1 MSLDPENSAP
11 FRSRLLWAGAVVIA
25 LGVTLAVQQTRS
37 TDRQMR
43 SDLLHHATL
52 LSWAVNADHVAALT
66 GTPADMDSVV
76 YQRIHGQLQKAHGL
90 YPWLKFIYIMRK
102 DAAGHILFLADS
114 EPADSPGF
122 SPPGQPYEEATPLLH
137 STFDAGHQATEGPT
151 SDRWG
156 TWVSALVP
164 LFHPT
169 DDRVVGVLGM
179 DVDARL
185 WKSRVLRSG
194 LPPLAFTGLLLFLLT
209 LTHLRLNQVR
219 HRHHATWLGPEVQ
232 MTATLGLA
240 LTAFV
245 VYLAQSHESQSRRD
259 AFRRLAGSQVSL
271 LQHSMFRIGDHYLES
286 VARFFSSSDF
296 VDQEE
301 FAHFTAF
308 LLNRPYA
315 EFWSWIPAVNR
326 EDQGTFEQAVRAAG
340 RPDFTIH
347 DFPGQKRFD
356 AAQHYPV
363 CYIAPSNTYDYF
375 LGFDQGSEEVR
386 LAALNRAIRE
396 RMATA
401 TGPLPSSHPNGGT
414 EITIYRPVFAV
425 DDPDRLSGFAS
436 VTLDADLLLRRALS
450 RESTRSETANPVSL
464 YFVSGDNPPQRI
476 ATTDSEQAPDIRQA
490 TNPLVSRQPL
500 PTMAVPVLA
509 FGNVYAFVIHPGA
522 SFDLLYPAVAVRNTS
537 VIGLILTALLSALV
551 NTLISRRA
559 ALEKMVADRT
569 AELRASEQSYHGLF
583 HAIQQAIYIL
593 DDQGRFLDVN
603 DGALKMYGYTR
614 EELIGRSPASVS
626 APDRNRMSEVALALE
641 KAQQGEPQYLEF
653 WGQRKNGE
661 AFPKDVWLYPGTY
674 FGRAVVVAVATD
686 ISERKWAE
694 QELRDTHERLNTFI
708 KAIPDTVQIK
718 DGQGR
723 WKIINEAAARL
734 FHVDEEEWRGRTE
747 SELAEARPAYR
758 AMHEACELSDEA
770 AWRSEGP
777 YINTEVVKGPD
788 GQERVYEVRKL
799 ALFEA
804 DGQRK
809 TLIAIGRDVTER
821 AQAEQEKERL
831 RSQLQQAQKMES
843 VGRLA
848 GGVAH
853 DFNNMLQAIMGNAAL
868 ALDEAPSG
876 PLSEYLQEILKS
888 AQRSADLTRQLLAF
902 ASRQTISPRVIDL
915 NDTIS
920 GMLKMLRRLIG
931 EDIQLLWAPGS
942 DLWPVKVDPSQIDQ
956 VMANLAVNARDA
968 IGGVGTVTIETRNV
982 TCAEH
987 QPCTY
992 SDCHPGDY
1000 VVLTVRDTGKGMD
1013 EETRTHIFEP
1023 FYTTKGPGKGVGL
1036 GLATLFGIV
1045 KQNRGFIDVQSEPG
1059 LGAMFTIGLP
1069 RSMVNPSREA
1079 QVGTTVPARGRN
1091 ETLLLVEDEQAIL
1104 RFGEESLHRLG
1115 YQVLIANS
1123 PERAL
1128 DMARQH
1134 RGPIHLLITDV
1145 VLPTMNGRE
1154 LAQLL
1159 SSITPD
1165 LKCLFMSGYTADII
1179 AHRGVVDEKLN
1190 FIQKPFTVESLA
1202 TKIRNVLDEPPAG

>member
-1 MSLDPENSAP
+1 MPLVPEKSP
-11 FRSRLLWAGAVVIA
+11 SFRTRLLWAGTAVIA
-25 LGVTLAVQQTRS
+25 LGVTLSVQQIRT
-37 TDRQMR
+37 TNRQMR
-43 SDLLHHATL
+43 ADLLHQATL
-52 LSWAVNADHVAALT
+52 LSWAVNADHVSLLT
-66 GTPADMDSVV
+66 GTPADLDSIL
-76 YQRIHGQLQKAHGL
+76 YQRIHGQLQEAHGL
-90 YPWLKFIYIMRK
+90 YPWVKFIYIMRK

-114 EPADSPGF
+114 EPIDSPGF
-122 SPPGQPYEEATPLLH
+122 SPPGQPYDEATPLLQA
-137 STFDAGHQATEGPT
+137 TFDTGLSATEGPT
-151 SDRWG
+151 GDRWG

-164 LFHPT
+164 LFHPA

-185 WKSRVLRSG
+185 WNSRMLRSG
-194 LPPLAFTGLLLFLLT
+194 LPPLAFTGLLLLLLT
-209 LTHLRLNQVR
+209 LAHLRLNR
-219 HRHHATWLGPEVQ
+219 AHHRNHATWLGPEVQ

-245 VYLAQSHESQSRRD
+245 VYMAHSHESQARRD

-271 LQHSMFRIGDHYLES
+271 LQHSMFRIGDNYLES

-296 VDQEE
+296 VDQSQ
-301 FAHFTAF
+301 FIHFTAF

-326 EDQGTFEQAVRAAG
+326 EDKESFEQSVQAAS
-340 RPDFTIH
+340 RPDFAIH
-347 DFPGQKRFD
+347 DYPGPTTSN
-356 AAQHYPV
+356 AARYYPI
-363 CYIAPSNTYDYF
+363 CYITPSNTYDYC
-375 LGFDQGSEEVR
+375 LGFDQGSEPVR

-401 TGPLPSSHPNGGT
+401 TGPLPPSRPNSGT
-414 EITIYRPVFAV
+414 EITIYRPVFARN
-425 DDPDRLSGFAS
+425 DPDRLSGFAS

-450 RESTRSETANPVSL
+450 RESTRSETANPVSF
-464 YFVSGDNPPQRI
+464 YYVSGDQPPQRI
-476 ATTDSEQAPDIRQA
+476 ATTDPEETPDIRQA
-490 TNPLVSRQPL
+490 STPFASGHHL
-500 PTMAVPVLA
+500 PTMAVPVFA
-509 FGNVYAFVIHPGA
+509 YGNVYAFVIQPGA
-522 SFDLLYPAVAVRNTS
+522 SFNLLYPAVAMRNTTL
-537 VIGLILTALLSALV
+537 IGLILTALLSALV

-569 AELRASEQSYHGLF
+569 SELRASEQSYHGLF

-626 APDRNRMSEVALALE
+626 APDRNSMSDVVLALE
-641 KAQQGEPQYLEF
+641 KARQGEPQYLEF

-661 AFPKDVWLYPGTY
+661 TFPKDVWLYPGTY

-708 KAIPDTVQIK
+708 EAIPDTVQIK

-747 SELAEARPAYR
+747 SELADARPAFR

-770 AWRSEGP
+770 AWRSAGL
-777 YINTEVVKGPD
+777 YINTEVIKGPD

-799 ALFEA
+799 PLFEPN
-804 DGQRK
+804 GQRK

-831 RSQLQQAQKMES
+831 RIQLQQAQKMES

-968 IGGVGTVTIETRNV
+968 IGGVGTVTIETRNF
-982 TCAEH
+982 TCVE
-987 QPCTY
+987 QSPCAYT
-992 SDCHPGDY
+992 DCHPGDY

-1059 LGAMFTIGLP
+1059 QGAIFTIGLP
-1069 RSMVNPSREA
+1069 RSMVYPSREA
-1079 QVGTTVPARGRN
+1079 QSGSSAPERGRD

-1104 RFGEESLHRLG
+1104 RFGEESLCRLG

-1123 PERAL
+1123 PEQAL

-1159 SSITPD
+1159 SSIIPD

-1202 TKIRNVLDEPPAG
+1202 TKIRNVLDEPSAS